1 MAARIAITSKVA
13 ANSFGVAST
22 LLPKPNIRRVSDAM
36 IEAIKIEI
44 FVEKAAK

>member
-1 MAARIAITSKVA
+1 MAARIAKTSKIA
-13 ANSFGVAST
+13 ANSFGVTNT
-22 LLPKPNIRRVSDAM
+22 LFPKPNIRRVSDAM